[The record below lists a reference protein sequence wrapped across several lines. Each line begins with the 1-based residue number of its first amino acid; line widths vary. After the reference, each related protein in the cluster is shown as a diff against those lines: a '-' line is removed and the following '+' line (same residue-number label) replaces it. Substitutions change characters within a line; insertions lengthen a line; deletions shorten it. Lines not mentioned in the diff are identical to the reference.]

1 MLYPVFSEVFEYIRK
16 GNGPAILEVTCAR
29 FQGHYEGDHDTYRS
43 RKELDDNINNK
54 DPIKILK
61 NIIIERNILSE
72 NDLNHL
78 IDESKLKIKN
88 MLSEVRKDNS
98 PKSEGFKEFVYN

>member
-1 MLYPVFSEVFEYIRK
+1 M
-16 GNGPAILEVTCAR
+16 TCRYFVAVKP
-29 FQGHYEGDHDTYRS
+29 S
-43 RKELDDNINNK
+43 
-54 DPIKILK
+54 K
-61 NIIIERNILSE
+61 NIRISINQILPNILSE

>member
-1 MLYPVFSEVFEYIRK
+1 MLYPVFDEVIEHLRK

-29 FQGHYEGDHDTYRS
+29 FQGHYEGDHDTYRT
-43 RKELDDNINNK
+43 RNELDDNINNK

-61 NIIIERNILSE
+61 NTIIERNILSE

-78 IDESKLKIKN
+78 IDESVLKIKN
-88 MLSEVRKDNS
+88 ILSEVRKDSS
-98 PKSEGFKEFVYN
+98 PKSESFKEFIFN